1 MIGRFRASPR
11 DERSIISA
19 SHQLPLRNGRVAA
32 AEVNNR
38 LRKCLL
44 EDRENL
50 LVRKVSDGPFRAL
63 ESSRAIVA
71 EILLQEI
78 REVKK

>member
-1 MIGRFRASPR
+1 MIGRFLGARR
-11 DERSIISA
+11 DERSTISA
-19 SHQLPLRNGRVAA
+19 SHQLPLRNGGLA

-50 LVRKVSDGPFRAL
+50 LVRKVSDGPFGAL

-78 REVKK
+78 REVRK